1 MPLTSSYPPIGG
13 RGASLHQLIA
23 GAAAGRAERPA
34 LVNSSTGEVVS
45 YGLLAARIGQVA
57 AGLASRGF
65 GPGDVLALWA
75 PNLPQWAGIA
85 LGAMAAGGTVAPVD
99 TSCTEPELTGRL
111 TGSGASILVTIPS
124 MAPTALAAAGA
135 AGVAEVVTI
144 GQADGATPIGAL
156 LVERALESG
165 ARPAAPVDPSTVALL
180 PCSSGTTGLPKGVML
195 THANLVAGTLQLNTG
210 FGATDHDTLLAVAPF
225 FHIMGFAIHLGV
237 ALSVGATVVTMARFE
252 PERFLALVERHR
264 VTALA
269 VPPPIMRL
277 LATHPMVDAH
287 DLSSLRI
294 VVCGGAP
301 LSAELHRAVSAR
313 LRHTVVG
320 TGWGLTETTCA
331 ATVPDRDGG
340 TVPGSVGRLAPSGEL
355 RVVDPATGA
364 DLGKGQ
370 PGELWFRGPNVMA
383 GYRDAAGATAEILD
397 ADGWLRTGDLGTV
410 DADGNVFILGRLKEL
425 IKVNARQVA
434 PAELEAVLAAQ
445 PAVADAAVI
454 GRADPEHGEVP
465 VAVVVPR
472 GEVDGDQLMGWV
484 AERVAPY
491 KRLRAIRFVEAIP
504 RTPSGKILRR
514 VLIEGDR
521 RAEAV

>member
-34 LVNSSTGEVVS
+34 LVNGSTGEVVS

-144 GQADGATPIGAL
+144 GQADG
-156 LVERALESG
+156 
-165 ARPAAPVDPSTVALL
+165 
-180 PCSSGTTGLPKGVML
+180 
-195 THANLVAGTLQLNTG
+195 
-210 FGATDHDTLLAVAPF
+210 
-225 FHIMGFAIHLGV
+225 
-237 ALSVGATVVTMARFE
+237 
-252 PERFLALVERHR
+252 
-264 VTALA
+264 
-269 VPPPIMRL
+269 
-277 LATHPMVDAH
+277 
-287 DLSSLRI
+287 
-294 VVCGGAP
+294 
-301 LSAELHRAVSAR
+301 
-313 LRHTVVG
+313 
-320 TGWGLTETTCA
+320 
-331 ATVPDRDGG
+331 G

-364 DLGKGQ
+364 DLGEGQ

-383 GYRDAAGATAEILD
+383 GDRDAAGATAEILD

-434 PAELEAVLAAQ
+434 PAELEAVLAAH

-484 AERVAPY
+484 AERVAP
-491 KRLRAIRFVEAIP
+491 
-504 RTPSGKILRR
+504 TSGSGRSGSSRR
-514 VLIEGDR
+514 SPARPPGRSCGVLIEGDR